1 MGICSFNVGDTVQ
14 VEIKV
19 VEGDRERIQP
29 FRGVVIRK
37 KGRGFGETFT
47 VRRVAHGEGVE
58 RIFPVQSPLIHRME
72 VLKKG
77 EVRRAKLYYLRN
89 VKGKKARIRE
99 ASVKKVQTPAGSEE
113 KKESSGEETG
123 GEKEGISLNQD

>member
-1 MGICSFNVGDTVQ
+1 MGICSFNVGDTVL
-14 VEIKV
+14 VEVKV

-37 KGRGFGETFT
+37 KGRGVSETFT

-58 RIFPVQSPLIHRME
+58 RIFPVQSPLIHKME
-72 VLKKG
+72 VLKRG

-99 ASVKKVQTPAGSEE
+99 AA
-113 KKESSGEETG
+113 
-123 GEKEGISLNQD
+123 

>member
-1 MGICSFNVGDTVQ
+1 MGICSFNVGDTVL
-14 VEIKV
+14 VEVKV
-19 VEGDRERIQP
+19 VEGDRERVQP

-37 KGRGFGETFT
+37 KGRGPGETFT
-47 VRRVAHGEGVE
+47 VRRVAQGEGVE

-72 VLKKG
+72 VLKRG

-99 ASVKKVQTPAGSEE
+99 ISPKGDSGKTPPEFSKKEDEAEISVVSEE
-113 KKESSGEETG
+113 NGK
-123 GEKEGISLNQD
+123 